1 MYDDTIAAIATAPG
15 EAGVA
20 VVRIS
25 GPASREVLGSIF
37 RPTRAG
43 RLTPRHMTFGWI
55 VDASGERL
63 DQVLAVVM
71 PGPRSFSGED
81 VAEVHCHGGAQSPGR
96 VLAAALA
103 AGARLAEPGEFS
115 LRAFLN
121 GRIDLAQAEALLDLV
136 QARTARAHQL
146 ALAGLAGRLSTAAR
160 AARANLQEIR
170 AYLEAC
176 LDFPDE
182 ELPEKDVTPELAGV
196 LAQIREL
203 LAGAEQGIV
212 YRQGVRLAIVGRPNV
227 GKSSLLNAL
236 LRADRS
242 IVSPTPGTTR
252 DTVEECAS
260 LGGVPFWLVDTAGLR
275 EASDPVEQ
283 LGVARSRAALAS
295 ADLALLVLDSAA
307 EIESADRQLLAEL
320 AEQPLVVALNK
331 IDLPTRFDLGQI
343 GPAARTAPR
352 VAVSAVRGD
361 GLAELERVL
370 VETALSGSVE
380 LADPAVTHPRHRA
393 ALERAETAL
402 EVALQARSGGLPPD
416 LQAAELAAAVGA
428 LGEITGESANA
439 DLLDIIF
446 SRFCIGK

>member
-1 MYDDTIAAIATAPG
+1 
-15 EAGVA
+15 
-20 VVRIS
+20 
-25 GPASREVLGSIF
+25 
-37 RPTRAG
+37 
-43 RLTPRHMTFGWI
+43 
-55 VDASGERL
+55 
-63 DQVLAVVM
+63 
-71 PGPRSFSGED
+71 
-81 VAEVHCHGGAQSPGR
+81 
-96 VLAAALA
+96 
-103 AGARLAEPGEFS
+103 
-115 LRAFLN
+115 
-121 GRIDLAQAEALLDLV
+121 
-136 QARTARAHQL
+136 
-146 ALAGLAGRLSTAAR
+146 
-160 AARANLQEIR
+160 
-170 AYLEAC
+170 
-176 LDFPDE
+176 
-182 ELPEKDVTPELAGV
+182 
-196 LAQIREL
+196 
-203 LAGAEQGIV
+203 V

-393 ALERAETAL
+393 ALERAATAL